1 METGDG
7 SLSPLSESLKGV
19 DFMKKLLSLLL
30 AMILCLGVLVACDT
44 PEESSSSS
52 SEKQS
57 SEESA
62 SSSIKGS
69 TSFYYREYYSEV
81 VNTAVKESIQFVTT
95 YDEYLSI
102 RNETALSYKF
112 SRLSEAAFEN
122 SYVFYVVRMNLDVTR
137 NTFMGYSDFEQI
149 EDGYQI
155 ISSRLFKYTT
165 ETYSAEEGVVHPP
178 EREVIGAPDPM
189 KKVVYEM
196 VVIPKKDVTFE
207 VDASK
212 PVTVQRIYYAAKTS
226 E

>member
-1 METGDG
+1 
-7 SLSPLSESLKGV
+7 
-19 DFMKKLLSLLL
+19 MKKLLALLL
-30 AMILCLGVLVACDT
+30 AMLICFALIACDT

-52 SEKQS
+52 SSEEQS

-69 TSFYYREYYSEV
+69 TSFYYREYYAEV
-81 VNTAVKESIQFVTT
+81 VSTAVKESIQFVTT

-122 SYVFYVVRMNLDVTR
+122 SDVFYVVRMNLNVTR
-137 NTFMGYSDFEQI
+137 TTFMGYSDFEQI

-155 ISSRLFKYTT
+155 TSSSLFKYTT
-165 ETYSAEEGVVHPP
+165 EKYSAEEGVVHPP

>member
-1 METGDG
+1 
-7 SLSPLSESLKGV
+7 
-19 DFMKKLLSLLL
+19 MKKLLSLLL
-30 AMILCLGVLVACDT
+30 ALVLCFGVLVACDT

-52 SEKQS
+52 SSEEQS

-69 TSFYYREYYSEV
+69 TSFYYREYYAEV
-81 VNTAVKESIQFVTT
+81 VSTAVKESIQFVTT

-137 NTFMGYSDFEQI
+137 TTFMGYSDFEQI

-155 ISSRLFKYTT
+155 TSSRLFKYTT

-178 EREVIGAPDPM
+178 EWKVIGAPDSM